1 MSSWQPFTQT
11 FSLRRRFAIAGM
23 IALAYVLGLYVLLPR
38 GSWHSLVLVVA
49 PVAVMGWFWGPLAG
63 LLAGVGAVAFNAALV
78 GLVLDRAAWNHFLDA
93 WPGNIIVLL
102 IGYAIGLFREQVF
115 EKTRLKMALG
125 ARDRFIQ
132 VLSLLARDML
142 EPVSLE
148 ERRQRLAAHL
158 TDILPADYVHLF
170 WYNESARE
178 MVLLAS
184 TQSAPS
190 SSLRFS
196 FEPNEVASGSIVLVP
211 QQVVVIEPA
220 SSPRMYPLSRL
231 TSLELPAGAEL
242 ALPIVSGAYRFG
254 IVVAGFHSPCQ
265 ISGDELVF
273 VQMTCLQGALAL
285 WAIEQEVRIQ
295 QQLREAHALMEI
307 ERALSETEKVGL
319 QTLLQLIVNSARDL
333 IPAAQEAVL
342 HLRDDEQGYLI
353 PHAVAGKQVAFD
365 VRPTLRLGEGAAG
378 QVIATGQSIYIP
390 DVQNDERFVW
400 KKRDTFYRSLLVSPI
415 KKSGNE
421 VLGTISIESLQPG
434 AFTPQDECL
443 LNALCVHAA
452 IAIENAR
459 LLETTRQDL
468 QEIRALHHIG
478 SALAATLEPDEL
490 FHDTTNLIW
499 ELFGF
504 YHIQIFVL
512 DPERKKLVMRA
523 ASGEKAA
530 QLLAAGC
537 EIDLGAGI
545 IGHVAEIGEPF
556 VTNNVENV
564 VFYMRH
570 PLLSETQSEMTVPI
584 RATGQVFGVLD
595 IQEKPPRQFSQRQ
608 MRLMAAIADQLAVA
622 LQKANLYQELQ
633 HALHQ
638 EQEMRAQLLR
648 NERLILAGRLLASVS
663 HELNNPLQAIQNALF
678 LLREEE
684 NLSEQGKRDLAMILS
699 ETERMGALIARLRA
713 TYRAAQAQECQPAS
727 LNELIQDV
735 QALTAT
741 YMRHRNIQFIFHPA
755 PNLPLIPVIPDK
767 IRQMVL
773 NLVMNAIEAMSGGG
787 ELTVTTAYLPETQ
800 QVLMTFADTGPGI
813 NPAIRDHIFE
823 PFVTDKPAGTGLGL
837 TITADIV
844 RQHGG
849 SIQADNLPEG
859 GAIFSVWL
867 PCRQEVSG

>member
-1 MSSWQPFTQT
+1 MFSWQIFTPIL
-11 FSLRRRFAIAGM
+11 SLRRRFVIAGM

-38 GSWHSLVLVVA
+38 GAWHSLVLVVV
-49 PVAVMGWFWGPLAG
+49 PVAIMGWFWGPPAG
-63 LLAGVGAVAFNAALV
+63 LVAGAGAVAFNAALIR
-78 GLVLDRAAWNHFLDA
+78 LVLDELAWNHFLEA
-93 WPGNIIVLL
+93 WPGSVIVLL
-102 IGYAIGLFREQVF
+102 SGYSMGLFREQIF
-115 EKTRLKMALG
+115 EKTRLKVALNT
-125 ARDRFIQ
+125 RDRFIRT
-132 VLSLLARDML
+132 LGLLARDML
-142 EPVSLE
+142 EPVNME
-148 ERRQRLAAHL
+148 ERRQRMATHL
-158 TDILPADYVHLF
+158 TDMLSADYVHLF
-170 WYNESARE
+170 WYNESARQ

-184 TQSAPS
+184 TQPALCPN
-190 SSLRFS
+190 LRFV
-196 FEPNEVASGSIVLVP
+196 FEENESSPGTIVLHP
-211 QQVVVIEPA
+211 DQVVVIEPA
-220 SSPRMYPLSRL
+220 SAPHFHPLARL
-231 TSLELPAGAEL
+231 TSLELAADSAL
-242 ALPIVSGAYRFG
+242 ALPVVSGTYRFG
-254 IVVAGFHSPCQ
+254 VAVAGFQSPHQ
-265 ISGDELVF
+265 ISGDEIIF
-273 VQMTCLQGALAL
+273 VQMMCLQGALTL
-285 WAIEQEVRIQ
+285 WAIEQEARIQ
-295 QQLREAHALMEI
+295 QQLHQAQTLMEI

-342 HLRDDEQGYLI
+342 HLRDDEQGYLV
-353 PHAVAGKQVAFD
+353 PHAVAGKQVEFD
-365 VRPTLRLGEGAAG
+365 GRPTLRLGEGAAG
-378 QVIATGQSIYIP
+378 QAIANGQSVYIP
-390 DVQNDERFVW
+390 DVLNDKRFVR
-400 KKRDTFYRSLLVSPI
+400 KNRDTFYRSLLVSPI
-415 KKSGNE
+415 TKSGSE
-421 VLGTISIESLQPG
+421 VLGTISIDSLQPN
-434 AFTPQDECL
+434 AFTPQDEAL
-443 LNALCVHAA
+443 LNTLCVHAA

-530 QLLAAGC
+530 QLLATGC

-638 EQEMRAQLLR
+638 EQEMRAQMLR

-713 TYRAAQAQECQPAS
+713 TYRAAQADEFQPAS

-741 YMRHRNIQFIFHPA
+741 YMRHRNIRFILRPA
-755 PNLPLIPVIPDK
+755 SNLPLVPVIPDK

-849 SIQADNLPEG
+849 SIQADNLPKG